1 MKIKHFSNFLTVGVM
16 VITTSACSTIKFNND
31 KVEPS
36 AETYNEYHHM
46 AGLELVEVSDPV
58 DMNQRCDG
66 KQWQFVKTERT
77 LVNGVVGVLTQP
89 FYSPW
94 EVSYGCA
101 PR

>member
-1 MKIKHFSNFLTVGVM
+1 MKTKSTHKFLAVAVM
-16 VITTSACSTIKFNND
+16 AITTSACSTIQFYND

-36 AETYNEYHHM
+36 TETYNEYHHM
-46 AGLELVEVSDPV
+46 AGLDLVEVSDPV
-58 DMNQRCDG
+58 DMKQKCNG

-77 LVNGVVGVLTQP
+77 FINGVVGVLTQP

-101 PR
+101 SQ